1 MRCGRVNRQR
11 RFFFRGRKSGYRW
24 RNCSGDRGFCWCGV
38 FSRRVLYLSLGVIF
52 VHIADVG
59 AGGTDFWAASNCSAG
74 IGGFRRRFRD
84 SRGSGWE
91 CNGDCEIR
99 GNGAA
104 MGWIGGS
111 GSAGDFL
118 RGSGSAACRFRRSG
132 CARGFFSG
140 SGKMRDFFDGWG
152 EDLGDG
158 GRCRRVRG
166 SGSAACLFRR
176 GGSAEGFVRG
186 NGSGRGRF

>member
-38 FSRRVLYLSLGVIF
+38 FSRRVLYLNLGVIF
-52 VHIADVG
+52 VHIADVR
-59 AGGTDFWAASNCSAG
+59 AGGTAFWVASNCSAG
-74 IGGFRRRFRD
+74 IGGLRRRFRG
-84 SRGSGWE
+84 SRGSGRE
-91 CNGDCEIR
+91 R
-99 GNGAA
+99 NGAA
-104 MGWIGGS
+104 MGCISGS

-132 CARGFFSG
+132 CARGFLSG
-140 SGKMRDFFDGWG
+140 SGKMRDSFDGWG

-166 SGSAACLFRR
+166 SGSAACFFRR
-176 GGSAEGFVRG
+176 GGSADGFVRG

>member
-1 MRCGRVNRQR
+1 LGDWG
-11 RFFFRGRKSGYRW
+11 FGW
-24 RNCSGDRGFCWCGV
+24 CSV
-38 FSRRVLYLSLGVIF
+38 FNRRVFYLSLGVIF
-52 VHIADVG
+52 VHVADVG

-74 IGGFRRRFRD
+74 IGGFRD

-99 GNGAA
+99 ENGAA

-118 RGSGSAACRFRRSG
+118 R
-132 CARGFFSG
+132 G

-166 SGSAACLFRR
+166 SGSAACFFRR
-176 GGSAEGFVRG
+176 GGSADGFVRR